1 MKHDIKYTFIS
12 YSSENQQSANAV
24 RVLLM
29 KNNIKCWMAPY
40 DIPVGSKYACVIN
53 DAIEHCSCFVLLL
66 TEDSQNSEFVEK
78 EVERAVTYKKII
90 IPIMLGNIELNSG
103 FRFYLG
109 NCQII
114 AMKQIDE
121 KSLEWNRALSAI
133 KSIVGVTVD
142 GNIIEYNMMSENM
155 LSQSG
160 ELRNEISWKLLS
172 DGRLYIKGSGK
183 LIASTLYGQYLDE
196 VSVDSHLKDIK
207 DKVKK
212 LYIDEGIESIGK
224 FSFFDFSELSE
235 VYIPNTVKKI
245 NAGAFKN
252 CHKLKRIEM
261 GCQVEEIGLSAFE
274 NCCNLENFNLPD
286 NIVISSEAFKN
297 CYSLTKIVKK
307 DAKFIKLYQRVFENC
322 KNLKYVELRNVDWIG
337 ANAFKN
343 CPLDTVKIHFRSK
356 CCGEILQDEAFAS
369 SGVMEI
375 YLNVP
380 DSHKISS
387 MFYTIGEAC
396 FRDCKKLSN
405 IYFED
410 AVPFIDAHVFSKEQR
425 VRIHIKKDKR
435 NSILIKKCID
445 GGNCEIEYMKD
456 N

>member
-1 MKHDIKYTFIS
+1 MKNDIKYTFIS

-24 RVLLM
+24 RMLLM

-40 DIPVGSKYACVIN
+40 DIPAGSKYAYVIN
-53 DAIEHCSCFVLLL
+53 NAIEYCSCFVLLL

-133 KSIVGVTVD
+133 KSIVGVTVAE
-142 GNIIEYNMMSENM
+142 NITEYNMMSENM

-160 ELRNEISWKLLS
+160 ELRNAISWKLLS
-172 DGRLYIKGSGK
+172 DGCLYIKGSGN

-196 VSVDSHLKDIK
+196 ISVDSHLKEIK

-212 LYIDEGIESIGK
+212 LYIDEGIESIGE
-224 FSFFDFSELSE
+224 FSFFDFSELRE

-252 CHKLKRIEM
+252 CYKLKHIEM
-261 GCQVEEIGLSAFE
+261 GYQLEEIGLSAFE

-297 CYSLTKIVKK
+297 CYGLTKIVKK
-307 DAKFIKLYQRVFENC
+307 DAKFIKLYQSVFENC

-337 ANAFKN
+337 TNAFKN

-356 CCGEILQDEAFAS
+356 RCGEILQDEAFAS
-369 SGVMEI
+369 SGVREI

-380 DSHKISS
+380 DSYKIPG

-425 VRIHIKKDKR
+425 VRIHIKKGKR

>member
-1 MKHDIKYTFIS
+1 
-12 YSSENQQSANAV
+12 
-24 RVLLM
+24 
-29 KNNIKCWMAPY
+29 
-40 DIPVGSKYACVIN
+40 
-53 DAIEHCSCFVLLL
+53 
-66 TEDSQNSEFVEK
+66 
-78 EVERAVTYKKII
+78 
-90 IPIMLGNIELNSG
+90 MLGNIELNSG

-212 LYIDEGIESIGK
+212 LYIDEGIESIGE